1 MNISMKNIMEN
12 LIENYLIR
20 NYDKYY
26 RLAYSYV
33 HNETD
38 AMDIVQEGA
47 YKAILKSETLK
58 NPDYANTWIYRI
70 MINEALAFIKKHKKD
85 SYDISAIDIS
95 QTDHYVDY
103 DLEKA
108 IDNLDTTDKTI
119 IILKFYEEYTL
130 EEIADMTGEK
140 LNTVKSRMYRT
151 LKKLQISLEE

>member
-1 MNISMKNIMEN
+1 MKNIMEN